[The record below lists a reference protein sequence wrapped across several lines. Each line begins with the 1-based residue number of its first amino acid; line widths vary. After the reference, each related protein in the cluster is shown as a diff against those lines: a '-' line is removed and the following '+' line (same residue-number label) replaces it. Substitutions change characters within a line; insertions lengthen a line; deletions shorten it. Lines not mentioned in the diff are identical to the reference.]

1 MRRFSTLWAST
12 ALFAAALL
20 FLGGC
25 APKQYAISEPKVI
38 VLKTPKIKFADT
50 GYIRTFDDA
59 VEVEL
64 FSAGQAA
71 GRITINRLVC
81 VEGEGCSSKSTFN
94 ADYLNPAYPDE
105 TLRNVLLGRPI
116 FEGDALQ
123 KTEEGFEQ
131 HLMGTEYE
139 ISYRVTGRQTVF
151 RDRKSRILIRIKS
164 IR

>member
-1 MRRFSTLWAST
+1 MRRFSIRWASA

-20 FLGGC
+20 LLGGC
-25 APKQYAISEPKVI
+25 APKQYAISEPRLI

-50 GYIRTFDDA
+50 GYIRTSGDE

-81 VEGEGCSSKSTFN
+81 VEGEGCSSKSDFN

-105 TLRNVLLGRPI
+105 TMKNVLLGRPI
-116 FEGDALQ
+116 FEG
-123 KTEEGFEQ
+123 KTLKRTAEGFEQ
-131 HLMGTEYE
+131 HLSGASYE
-139 ISYRVTGRQTVF
+139 IAYRVTGGQIVF
-151 RDRKSRILIRIKS
+151 RDRKNRILIRIKA

>member
-1 MRRFSTLWAST
+1 MRRFSIRWASS
-12 ALFAAALL
+12 ALL
-20 FLGGC
+20 AAVIVMVGGC
-25 APKQYAISEPKVI
+25 APKQYAISEPKLI

-50 GYIRTFDDA
+50 GYIRTSDDA

-81 VEGEGCSSKSTFN
+81 VEGEGCSSKNAFN

-105 TLRNVLLGRPI
+105 TMKNVLLGRPI
-116 FEGDALQ
+116 FEGRSLKRTA
-123 KTEEGFEQ
+123 EGFEQ
-131 HLMGTEYE
+131 ELNGSGYE
-139 ISYRVTGRQTVF
+139 IAYRVTATQTVF
-151 RDRKSRILIRIKS
+151 RDRINRILIKIKT